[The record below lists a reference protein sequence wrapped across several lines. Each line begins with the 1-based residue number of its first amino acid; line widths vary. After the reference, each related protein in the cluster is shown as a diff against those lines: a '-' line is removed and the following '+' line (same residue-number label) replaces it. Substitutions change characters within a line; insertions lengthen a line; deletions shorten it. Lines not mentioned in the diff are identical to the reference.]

1 MTDTTRAFIPLVD
14 NFSRALILLA
24 YNCSRVSTSL
34 AGNCARKYS
43 VCYVIKDKF
52 SLRESSDQS
61 NEKNAKPLTLDF
73 YQTLL

>member
-14 NFSRALILLA
+14 NFSRALIILA

-34 AGNCARKYS
+34 AGNRARKYS
-43 VCYVIKDKF
+43 VCYVIKDQF

-61 NEKNAKPLTLDF
+61 NERPLTLDI

>member
-1 MTDTTRAFIPLVD
+1 MTDTTRAFILLAD
-14 NFSRALILLA
+14 NFSRTFILEA

-43 VCYVIKDKF
+43 VCYVIKDRF

-61 NEKNAKPLTLDF
+61 NERPLTLDF
-73 YQTLL
+73 YQTLF

>member
-1 MTDTTRAFIPLVD
+1 MTDTTCAFIPLVD

-52 SLRESSDQS
+52 FSL
-61 NEKNAKPLTLDF
+61 KAVIKAMKGP
-73 YQTLL
+73 

>member
-1 MTDTTRAFIPLVD
+1 MTVTTRAFIPLVD

-34 AGNCARKYS
+34 AGNCARKY
-43 VCYVIKDKF
+43 CYVIKDKF
-52 SLRESSDQS
+52 SLRKSSDQS
-61 NEKNAKPLTLDF
+61 NERPLTLGF

>member
-1 MTDTTRAFIPLVD
+1 MTDTTRAFILLAD
-14 NFSRALILLA
+14 NFSRTFILEA

-52 SLRESSDQS
+52 FLLKSSDQS
-61 NEKNAKPLTLDF
+61 NERPLTLDF

>member
-1 MTDTTRAFIPLVD
+1 MKDTTRAFILLVD
-14 NFSRALILLA
+14 NFSRAFILLA

-43 VCYVIKDKF
+43 VCYVIKDRF

-61 NEKNAKPLTLDF
+61 NERPLTLDF
-73 YQTLL
+73 YQTLF